1 MTTINLATER
11 FKSDERIQITAGS
24 AITAG
29 TPQQISGT
37 PLVGIPA
44 NDIASGDIDELD
56 ICGRFRA
63 WGVASQAWTVG
74 QQVGWDAN
82 GDPLNGTA
90 GTGAYTNVETAW
102 DFPVGT
108 VVEAKAATDEM
119 GVILLNEYLE
129 GSAPWIPTATQQALS
144 GAGAITVDEYY
155 TAWTT
160 TGAEAGTMADGLR
173 IGQLKKVQLIVDG
186 GDGTLTPATFADGT
200 TVTFADAGDYAVFM
214 WTSSGWTAIELG
226 NDTDGATA
234 PAVA

>member
-1 MTTINLATER
+1 MTINLATER
-11 FKSDERIQITAGS
+11 HKSAERVQITAGS

-29 TPQQISGT
+29 QPQQIGAG
-37 PLVGIPA
+37 LIGIPA
-44 NDIASGDIDELD
+44 NDIASGDVDELD

-63 WGVASQAWTVG
+63 WGVASQAWAVG
-74 QQVGWDAN
+74 DQIGWDAD

-90 GTGAYTNVETAW
+90 GAGAYTNAEANW
-102 DFPVGT
+102 NFPVGT
-108 VVEAKAATDEM
+108 CVEAKAAASEM

-129 GSAPWIPTATQQALS
+129 GSSPFIPVATQQALS
-144 GAGAITVDEYY
+144 GAGAVTVDEYY

-160 TGAEAGTMADGLR
+160 SGAQAGTMADGLK

-214 WTSSGWTAIELG
+214 WTGSGWTAIELG
-226 NDTDGATA
+226 NDADGATA
-234 PAVA
+234 PVVA